1 MSTLGRGAGEPYEGS
16 PSIVPDLGDRN
27 RLVRRILL
35 AVVAVLIIASFLVGI
50 RW

>member
-1 MSTLGRGAGEPYEGS
+1 MSGTAAGM
-16 PSIVPDLGDRN
+16 VDDVTDDHLDDRN

-35 AVVAVLIIASFLVGI
+35 AIVATLVIASFLVGI

>member
-1 MSTLGRGAGEPYEGS
+1 MSVVDSLGE
-16 PSIVPDLGDRN
+16 RN

-35 AVVAVLIIASFLVGI
+35 TIVAALVIASFLVGI

>member
-1 MSTLGRGAGEPYEGS
+1 MSVAMDSLAE
-16 PSIVPDLGDRN
+16 RN

-35 AVVAVLIIASFLVGI
+35 GIVATLVIASFLVGI